1 MERTEPA
8 RLAGDCD
15 FMCKFFLAIS
25 ALRTRPLSSFKI
37 SSAKAA
43 SDDFEKLTKPMSCFR
58 LASSNPTS
66 PGEIEEMLVA
76 LRTAPSNPGAKRN
89 MLSNSRSLKS
99 SGNPIMKIVEMS
111 EEVTEFVKIGLLIKL
126 IEGCGCT

>member
-1 MERTEPA
+1 
-8 RLAGDCD
+8 
-15 FMCKFFLAIS
+15 
-25 ALRTRPLSSFKI
+25 
-37 SSAKAA
+37 
-43 SDDFEKLTKPMSCFR
+43 MSCFR